1 MEEHSG
7 PPEVRL
13 RPEFAGIY
21 SGLIPGKWIPAAEWA
36 AAIVARAQDT
46 HPLDPYRHTYD
57 SRHFD
62 LRYGPAARMIG
73 RRRFRTRA
81 EDP

>member
-36 AAIVARAQDT
+36 ATIVARAQDART
-46 HPLDPYRHTYD
+46 LYRRTFD
-57 SRHFD
+57 SRHFHF
-62 LRYGPAARMIG
+62 RGGPAARAIG
-73 RRRFRTRA
+73 QWHLRTRA